1 MVQTA
6 TWTTTYRVPDSLLSD
21 TEDSVVGTEWHQE
34 AIGALADMLRAVAD
48 RRGNAWGVCEGVA
61 LVGLTHKNK
70 TDYDPRP
77 DVMVLRQP
85 LPSGGMAS
93 VRIADTGAP
102 LFVAEAASDSTKAN
116 DQGDK
121 RQAYAAVGV
130 PEYIVFDPSGDVLS
144 TPLLAW
150 RLAAGTYVP
159 WRPDRGGWWH
169 SASLDVSFRA
179 TQPFLSMRD
188 RDGTPIELSRE
199 VRRRNWQLEQDLGET
214 ARRLSGVEQAR
225 ADVQERLERVEQARV
240 EEARQRAA
248 LEQRLADA
256 EEKLRRL
263 RGESNE

>member
-1 MVQTA
+1 MLKPTLHMVRTA
-6 TWTTTYRVPDSLLSD
+6 TWTTTYRVPDSLPSD
-21 TEDSVVGTEWHQE
+21 TEDSVVGAQWHQQ
-34 AIGALADMLRAVAD
+34 AVWNLADMLRAVAD
-48 RRGNAWGVCEGVA
+48 CRDIAWGVCQQIA
-61 LVGLTHKNK
+61 LVGLRHEDG

-85 LPSGGMAS
+85 LPSGGLAS
-93 VRIADTGAP
+93 VRVADVGAP
-102 LFVAEAASDSTKAN
+102 LFVAEAASDSTQAN

-169 SASLDVSFRA
+169 SATLDVSFRA

-188 RDGTPIELSRE
+188 RDGTPVELP
-199 VRRRNWQLEQDLGET
+199 
-214 ARRLSGVEQAR
+214 
-225 ADVQERLERVEQARV
+225 
-240 EEARQRAA
+240 
-248 LEQRLADA
+248 
-256 EEKLRRL
+256 
-263 RGESNE
+263 

>member
-1 MVQTA
+1 MMRNMVRTA
-6 TWTTTYRVPDSLLSD
+6 TWTTTYRVPDSLPSD

-48 RRGNAWGVCEGVA
+48 RRGVAWGVCEQVA

-85 LPSGGMAS
+85 LSSGGLAS
-93 VRIADTGAP
+93 VRIADVGAP

-159 WRPDRGGWWH
+159 WRPDRSGWWH

-188 RDGTPIELSRE
+188 RDGTPVELSRE

-214 ARRLSGVEQAR
+214 ARRLADTERAR
-225 ADVQERLERVEQARV
+225 AEEARARA
-240 EEARQRAA
+240 EEARQRAS

-256 EEKLRRL
+256 EEQLRRL
-263 RGESNE
+263 RGESDE

>member
-1 MVQTA
+1 
-6 TWTTTYRVPDSLLSD
+6 
-21 TEDSVVGTEWHQE
+21 
-34 AIGALADMLRAVAD
+34 MLRAVAD
-48 RRGNAWGVCEGVA
+48 CRDIAWGVCQQIA
-61 LVGLTHKNK
+61 LVGLRHEDG

-85 LPSGGMAS
+85 LPSGGLAS
-93 VRIADTGAP
+93 VRVADVGAP
-102 LFVAEAASDSTKAN
+102 LFVAEAASDSTKSN

-159 WRPDRGGWWH
+159 WRPDRGGWWRWH
-169 SASLDVSFRA
+169 SETLDVSFRA

-188 RDGTPIELSRE
+188 RDGTPVELPRE

-214 ARRLSGVEQAR
+214 ARRLAET
-225 ADVQERLERVEQARV
+225 ERARV
-240 EEARQRAA
+240 ETERQRAA
-248 LEQRLADA
+248 LEQVLANA
-256 EEKLRRL
+256 EEQLRRL
-263 RGESNE
+263 RGESDEC

>member
-1 MVQTA
+1 MVQVAVWTA
-6 TWTTTYRVPDSLLSD
+6 YRVPDALSSD
-21 TEDSVVGTEWHQE
+21 TEVSVVGTEWHQE
-34 AIGALADMLRAVAD
+34 AIGALADMLRDVAV
-48 RRGNAWGVCEGVA
+48 RRGASWGVCEQVA
-61 LVGLTHKNK
+61 LIGLQHEDG

-85 LPSGGMAS
+85 LPRGDLAS
-93 VRIADTGAP
+93 VRIADVDTP
-102 LFVAEAASDSTKAN
+102 LFVMEAASNSTKGN
-116 DQGDK
+116 DLDDK
-121 RQAYAAVGV
+121 RLAYAAIGV
-130 PEYIVFDPSGDVLS
+130 REYLVFDPSGDVLS

-188 RDGTPIELSRE
+188 RDGTPVELSRE

-214 ARRLSGVEQAR
+214 ARRLADTERAR
-225 ADVQERLERVEQARV
+225 AEEARARAEEARARA
-240 EEARQRAA
+240 EEARQRAS

-256 EEKLRRL
+256 EEQLRRL
-263 RGESNE
+263 RGESDE